1 MLKGVVAL
9 KSCITSEVKL
19 MRHFV
24 SLAVVVFSLPAC
36 GFFQTKKGEDAS
48 KTQSA
53 SMANG
58 AQTSSEVGLA
68 SESLSLTSSIESL
81 TLTARKDYRPS
92 RWTDGKHEF
101 DKDTE
106 FKIPGVLNV
115 TFGNSGN
122 HKSYLYFKKQAD
134 SKESRCEYKGGS
146 SQSQPKGA
154 ELNKAKVYKLVKCD
168 GGLKAGDFGLAKS
181 LRLNLDN
188 GGNYNNTSGNTHTII
203 TARIEYKVSGPVL
216 PTDPGEAGKATLLGI
231 DSDNDGLRDDIQ
243 RLIALR
249 YPDSLP
255 KRRAATQFAKGLIN
269 SLSNQEP
276 TKQTVHA
283 WADQELKNAE
293 CIQYITGSLDASLV
307 EERLIRQA
315 VLNTHPRNIAHI
327 SWMKQMGGYYG
338 SLTER
343 SKKSTTC
350 QFNTNER

>member
-1 MLKGVVAL
+1 
-9 KSCITSEVKL
+9 

-24 SLAVVVFSLPAC
+24 SLAAVLFFLPAC
-36 GFFQTKKGEDAS
+36 GFFQTKKGEEAREA
-48 KTQSA
+48 QGA
-53 SMANG
+53 SMAKTGEGSN
-58 AQTSSEVGLA
+58 QTGLA
-68 SESLSLTSSIESL
+68 SESLQLTSSIESL

-101 DKDTE
+101 DNDTE

-154 ELNKAKVYKLVKCD
+154 ELNKAKVYKLVSCA
-168 GGLKAGDFGLAKS
+168 GGLKAGDFGVAKA

-203 TARIEYKVSGPVL
+203 TAAIEFKVSGPVL
-216 PTDPGEAGKATLLGI
+216 PPDPGEAGKATLLGI
-231 DSDNDGLRDDIQ
+231 DSDNDGVRDDVQ

-255 KRRAATQFAKGLIN
+255 KRRAATQFANGLIN
-269 SLSNQEP
+269 SLSNEP
-276 TKQTVHA
+276 PTTQQVHA
-283 WADQELKNAE
+283 WANQELKNGE
-293 CIQYITGSLDASLV
+293 CFLFIFKDFDSSWD
-307 EERLIRQA
+307 ERRLLRQA
-315 VLNTHPRNIAHI
+315 ILNTHQRNIAHI
-327 SWMKQMGGYYG
+327 SWSKKMGGYYG
-338 SLTER
+338 SLVPRGQEA
-343 SKKSTTC
+343 STC